1 MKKII
6 VMLLAAATML
16 NFYSCK
22 KVIGVG
28 PIETENR
35 SIDNFTGI
43 AANFSGNIYFTQ
55 SPGYKVEIKAQRN
68 IIDIIE
74 TYKNGSDLV
83 VKFRPHSTV
92 INSKD
97 VIVNISAPSLQHLH
111 FGGSG
116 NVYIQGNFTAPQFTT
131 SVSGSGNLTADNLQI
146 TNTLNAYV
154 SGSGGLKALTGM
166 AKSGSV
172 NLSGSGNIDLAGV
185 VTDAVK
191 ASISGS
197 GTVKVNVVQLLDATV
212 SGSGTV
218 RYSGNPVI
226 TTRISG
232 SGKVVRL

>member
-1 MKKII
+1 
-6 VMLLAAATML
+6 MLLAAATMI

-22 KVIGVG
+22 KVVGIG
-28 PIETENR
+28 PIETESR

-43 AANFSGNIYFTQ
+43 TANFSGNIYFTQ
-55 SPGYKVEIKAQRN
+55 SLGYKVEIKAQRN

-83 VKFRPHSTV
+83 VKFRPHSNV

-116 NVYIQGNFTAPQFTT
+116 NVYIQGDFRAPQFTT
-131 SVSGSGNLTADNLQI
+131 SVSGSGNLTADSLQI
-146 TNTLNAYV
+146 TNTLNVHV
-154 SGSGGLKALTGM
+154 SGSGNFKAFTGM
-166 AKSGSV
+166 AKLGDV
-172 NLSGSGNIDLAGV
+172 HVSGSGNIDLVGV
-185 VTDAVK
+185 VTDAIK
-191 ASISGS
+191 ASVSGS
-197 GTVKVNVVQLLDATV
+197 GTVKVKAVQLLDATV